1 MRQPRPDFLQQLN
14 VKFPYKDSDG
24 TIQVQPMPITYAWA
38 LFYTYKKAGL
48 DALFRVAKLGAIAI
62 RGDDNLTKLEAERLD
77 MLIGVPLSHF
87 KKFDSEEQLLLFM
100 TYQVLREKQITRE
113 QAAQIVTW
121 LTGKEMKADTWRKK
135 MDKYIEAEG
144 LDSVELPKGRPKG
157 AKPESNTAVSD

>member
-1 MRQPRPDFLQQLN
+1 
-14 VKFPYKDSDG
+14 
-24 TIQVQPMPITYAWA
+24 MPITYAWA

-48 DALFRVAKLGAIAI
+48 DALTQVAKLGAIAI
-62 RGDDNLTKLEAERLD
+62 RGDDKLTQVESERLG
-77 MLIGVPLSHF
+77 MIIGVPLSHF
-87 KKFDSEEQLLLFM
+87 KKFDSEEELLLFM

-135 MDKYIEAEG
+135 MDKYIEVEG
-144 LDSVELPKGRPKG
+144 LDPVELRKGRPKG

>member
-1 MRQPRPDFLQQLN
+1 
-14 VKFPYKDSDG
+14 
-24 TIQVQPMPITYAWA
+24 MPITYAWA

-48 DALFRVAKLGAIAI
+48 DALKEVAKLGAIAVK
-62 RGDDNLTKLEAERLD
+62 GDDNLTLVEAERLG

-144 LDSVELPKGRPKG
+144 LDPVELRKGRPKG